1 MAYVEKIK
9 VGNGETWPIRDAEAH
24 AKIDSVSSI
33 LADIPEKPVT
43 VGEWDGW
50 KCRLFDTNRYEATY
64 IIDPSTETT
73 ECTQAFGSIYIS
85 PNIIQIPLPPM
96 NASLDHYSGSAS
108 LMSEFSSAFIYR
120 EDNNICVRFW
130 CPTQVA
136 DSYYR
141 ISLRVEGTY

>member
-9 VGNGETWPIRDAEAH
+9 VGSGETWPIRDAEAH
-24 AKIDSVSSI
+24 AKIDSFSSI
-33 LADIPEKPVT
+33 LAEIPEKPTV

-64 IIDPSTETT
+64 IIDHSTETID
-73 ECTQAFGSIYIS
+73 CNQAFGSIYIS
-85 PNIIQIPLPPM
+85 PNIIRIPLPPM
-96 NASLDHYSGSAS
+96 NASLDHYSGVAS
-108 LMSEFSSAFIYR
+108 LMSDFSSAFIYR
-120 EDNNICVRFW
+120 EDGDICIRFW
-130 CPTQVA
+130 SPHQIE